1 MHYRSAKNRGDVER
15 RSPTGIARE
24 RETRADDPPP
34 CQSVRAAP
42 SPHRMPPPL
51 PEAAPWSAGLRPAS
65 RGSAKPAPMT
75 LRHAKVRAAPSPH
88 RMPPPLPEAAPFWS
102 AGLRP
107 ASRGSAKPAPMTL
120 RPANLSAARSQP
132 RIARPLPAPRP
143 RDPLSLASGIPIS
156 VTRVRGSEQTP
167 GDGGDSHYVVSRT
180 GVGYNSDSEET
191 PY

>member
-1 MHYRSAKNRGDVER
+1 MPKCACRTLPAPDAATAPRGRTLER
-15 RSPTGIARE
+15 RPPAGIARE
-24 RETRADDPPP
+24 RETP
-34 CQSVRAAP
+34 
-42 SPHRMPPPL
+42 
-51 PEAAPWSAGLRPAS
+51 GPAS

-88 RMPPPLPEAAPFWS
+88 RMPPPLPEAAPLERRS
-102 AGLRP
+102 PTGIARERETRADDP
-107 ASRGSAKPAPMTL
+107 PPCQSECRT
-120 RPANLSAARSQP
+120 ARSQP